1 MGLRALPVFLAL
13 FLAVLAQAEPQPS
26 AAPRKKI
33 GLALSGGSALGL
45 AHIGVLQWFEEHR
58 IPVDFVAGTSM
69 GAIVGGL
76 YATGNDGQSIQ
87 RFAAGVDWDAVF
99 APSVPFRHLAFRRK
113 EDRRDFPSTIEFG
126 VGKGLKLPAGVS
138 AGHGAALAI
147 SRFAASYDQL
157 DSFDELPTPFRCV
170 ATDLKQGREV
180 VFSRGPLTMALRAS
194 MSLPALFAPVEID
207 GMMLVDGGL
216 LNNLPVDV
224 VKSMGADIVIAVA
237 LDKPPDE
244 EQYYSL
250 LGVAGR
256 SISIMVAANERRSM
270 GLADFVLMPDL
281 AGLDANDYARLEEFV
296 ARGRQA
302 AERKARWLEQLAL
315 PEGEYARYLEQRR
328 GRLQPASVRPQLI
341 VIEGGL
347 AERRREALVE
357 ALAHDPA
364 RPIDRA
370 RLETELNKIAGMGR
384 YDAVSYS
391 FLRHENTE
399 GILIRPHQKIHGPP
413 FLNLSFLLD
422 ASRQEGF
429 RFGIGG
435 RLTFLDIGG
444 PASEWRTDLSIGQIN
459 RASSEYYYRVSG
471 GKWFLAPRAFYL
483 EDSRPLYRGTDQIA
497 DFISKRAGASLDL
510 GYAFGRFQELRVG
523 AASGQT
529 RIAVTKGPE
538 VLEPLKGRFTDLHL
552 RWAYEGQDSAL
563 VPRQGVRATVL
574 ASWLLNHPGVE
585 GRPPLAD
592 LAFSYARPFSP
603 RWSLLADSAA
613 GFTGWDE
620 ALNNRFSVGGVA
632 RLDALGRGRET
643 GNRYYYGGT
652 RLLRSLNNQSLGI
665 FGRFYLFAA
674 AESGTAWRAG
684 MSPLP
689 RYSGSLGLMGETTF
703 GVVYFGGGIGDRG
716 DRRMFFR
723 LGRVF

>member
-1 MGLRALPVFLAL
+1 MRLRAWFALLAL
-13 FLAVLAQAEPQPS
+13 CAPLFGQPEPRAPG
-26 AAPRKKI
+26 APRRKI

-45 AHIGVLQWFEEHR
+45 AHIGVIQWLEEHR
-58 IPVDFVAGTSM
+58 IPVDYIAGTSM
-69 GAIVGGL
+69 GAIIGGL
-76 YATGNDGQSIQ
+76 YATGNDGKAIQ
-87 RFAAGVDWDAVF
+87 RFAAGVDWNAVF

-157 DSFDELPTPFRCV
+157 ASFDELPTPFRCV

-194 MSLPALFAPVEID
+194 MSLPALFAPVEMD

-224 VKSMGADIVIAVA
+224 VKAMGADIVIAVA
-237 LDKPPDE
+237 LEKPPDE
-244 EQYYSL
+244 QQYYSL

-270 GLADFVLMPDL
+270 GLADLVVMPDL
-281 AGLDANDYARLEEFV
+281 KGLDTSDYARLDEFV
-296 ARGRQA
+296 ARGREA
-302 AERKARWLEQLAL
+302 AERKALWLNQLTL
-315 PEGEYARYLEQRR
+315 PEKEYGAYLDGRR
-328 GRLQPASVRPQLI
+328 SRRQPGAVRPQLI
-341 VIEGGL
+341 VVEGGL
-347 AERRREALVE
+347 AERRRKALVE
-357 ALAHDPA
+357 ALAADPT
-364 RPIDRA
+364 RPVDAA

-459 RASSEYYYRVSG
+459 RISSEYYYRIAG
-471 GKWFLAPRAFYL
+471 GKWFLAPQAFYL

-497 DFISKRAGASLDL
+497 DFIAKRAGATLDL
-510 GYAFGRFQELRVG
+510 GYAFGRFQELRLG
-523 AASGQT
+523 TSTGRA

-538 VLEPLKGRFTDLHL
+538 ILEPLKGRFTDLHL

-563 VPRQGVRATVL
+563 VPRRGIRATLL
-574 ASWLLNHPGVE
+574 AAWLLNHPGMD

-592 LAFSYARPFSP
+592 LTFSYARPFND
-603 RWSLLADSAA
+603 RWSLLADTAA
-613 GFTGWDE
+613 GFTGWQE
-620 ALNNRFSVGGVA
+620 ALNNRFSIGGVA

-652 RLLRSLNNQSLGI
+652 RVLRSLNNQSLGI

-674 AESGTAWRAG
+674 AESGNAWREG

>member
-1 MGLRALPVFLAL
+1 MRLRAFLAL
-13 FLAVLAQAEPQPS
+13 LALCAPLSGQPEPLKPKP
-26 AAPRKKI
+26 PRRKI

-58 IPVDFVAGTSM
+58 IPVDFIAGTSM

-76 YATGNDGQSIQ
+76 YATGHDGQAMQ
-87 RFAAGVDWDAVF
+87 RFASSVDWDAVF

-113 EDRRDFPSTIEFG
+113 EDRRDFPSTVEFG
-126 VGKGLKLPAGVS
+126 IGKGLKLPAGVS

-147 SRFAASYDQL
+147 SRFAAPYDQL
-157 DSFDELPTPFRCV
+157 GSFDELPTPFRCV
-170 ATDLKQGREV
+170 ATDLKQGREA

-194 MSLPALFAPVEID
+194 MSLPALFAPVEMD

-224 VKSMGADIVIAVA
+224 VKAMGADIVIAVA
-237 LDKPPDE
+237 LEKPPDE
-244 EQYYSL
+244 QQYYSL

-256 SISIMVAANERRSM
+256 SISIMIAANERRST
-270 GLADFVLMPDL
+270 GLADLVLMPDL
-281 AGLDANDYARLEEFV
+281 NGLDASDYGRLEEFV

-302 AERKARWLEQLAL
+302 AERKAFWLNQLAL
-315 PEGEYARYLEQRR
+315 PEDGYAAYLEQRR
-328 GRLQPASVRPQLI
+328 SRLRPDSVRPQLI
-341 VIEGGL
+341 VVEGGL
-347 AERRREALVE
+347 AEKRRKALVE
-357 ALAHDPA
+357 ALAADSS
-364 RPIDRA
+364 RPVDRF

-391 FLRHENTE
+391 FLRHQNTE

-435 RLTFLDIGG
+435 RLTFLDFGG

-459 RASSEYYYRVSG
+459 RASSEYYFRVKG
-471 GKWFLAPRAFYL
+471 GKWFFAPQAFYL
-483 EDSRPLYRGTDQIA
+483 EDSRPLYRGKDQIA
-497 DFISKRAGASLDL
+497 DFISRRAGAALDL

-523 AASGQT
+523 SSTGQA

-538 VLEPLKGRFTDLHL
+538 NLEPLKGRVTDLHM
-552 RWAYEGQDSAL
+552 RWVYEGQDSAL
-563 VPRQGVRATVL
+563 VPRRGIRATVF
-574 ASWLLNHPGVE
+574 ASWLLNHPGVD
-585 GRPPLAD
+585 GRPPMAD
-592 LAFSYARPFSP
+592 LSFSYARPFSQ
-603 RWSLLADSAA
+603 RWSLLADTAA
-613 GFTGWDE
+613 GFTGWNE
-620 ALNNRFSVGGVA
+620 ALNNSFSIGGVA

-652 RLLRSLNNQSLGI
+652 RLLRSLNYQSLGI

-674 AESGTAWRAG
+674 AESGNAWRSG
-684 MSPLP
+684 MSALP

-716 DRRMFFR
+716 DRRVFFR

>member
-1 MGLRALPVFLAL
+1 MRLSACLAL
-13 FLAVLAQAEPQPS
+13 LALGTPLPAQQPPQS

-45 AHIGVLQWFEEHR
+45 AHIGVLQWLEQHR
-58 IPVDFVAGTSM
+58 VPVDFIAGTSM
-69 GAIVGGL
+69 GAIIGGL
-76 YATGNDGQSIQ
+76 YATGNGGEAIH
-87 RFAAGVDWDAVF
+87 RFAASVDWNAAF

-113 EDRRDFPSTIEFG
+113 EDRREFPSTIEFG
-126 VGKGLKLPAGVS
+126 IGKGLKLPAGVS
-138 AGHGAALAI
+138 AGHGAALFI

-157 DSFDELPTPFRCV
+157 SSFDELPTPFRCV
-170 ATDLKQGREV
+170 ATDLKQGKEV

-194 MSLPALFAPVEID
+194 MSLPALFAPVEMD

-224 VKSMGADIVIAVA
+224 VKAMGADIVIAVA
-237 LDKPPDE
+237 LEKPTDE
-244 EQYYSL
+244 QQYYSL

-270 GLADFVLMPDL
+270 GLADLVVMPDL
-281 AGLDANDYARLEEFV
+281 NGLETGDFARLEEFV
-296 ARGRQA
+296 VRGRQA
-302 AERKARWLEQLAL
+302 AERKALWLDQLAL
-315 PEGEYARYLEQRR
+315 PETEYQRYLEMRR
-328 GRLQPASVRPQLI
+328 NRLKPETVKPQLI

-347 AERRREALVE
+347 AERRRKALVE
-357 ALAHDPA
+357 ALASDPS
-364 RPIDRA
+364 RPVDRA

-399 GILIRPHQKIHGPP
+399 GLLIRPHQKIHGPP

-435 RLTFLDIGG
+435 RLSFLDFGG

-459 RASSEYYYRVSG
+459 RISSEYYYRISG

-497 DFISKRAGASLDL
+497 DFISKRAGMTLDL
-510 GYAFGRFQELRVG
+510 GYAFGRFQELRLGV
-523 AASGQT
+523 STGQT
-529 RIAVTKGPE
+529 RIGVTKGPE
-538 VLEPLKGRFTDLHL
+538 VVDPLKGRFTDLHL

-563 VPRQGVRATVL
+563 VPRNGIRATLL

-585 GRPPLAD
+585 GRRPLAE
-592 LAFSYARPFSP
+592 ATFSYARPFSP
-603 RWSLLADSAA
+603 RWSLLADTAA

-620 ALNNRFSVGGVA
+620 ALNNRFSIGGVA

-674 AESGTAWRAG
+674 AESGNAWRSG

>member
-1 MGLRALPVFLAL
+1 MRLPACLALLAFLAPVD
-13 FLAVLAQAEPQPS
+13 ARQEPPNP
-26 AAPRKKI
+26 APPRRKI

-45 AHIGVLQWFEEHR
+45 AHIGVIQWLEQHR
-58 IPVDFVAGTSM
+58 IPVDYIAGTSM
-69 GAIVGGL
+69 GAIIGGL
-76 YATGNDGQSIQ
+76 YATGNGGEAIH
-87 RFAAGVDWDAVF
+87 RFAASLDWNAAF

-113 EDRRDFPSTIEFG
+113 EDRREFPSTIEFG
-126 VGKGLKLPAGVS
+126 IGKGLKLPAGVS
-138 AGHGAALAI
+138 AGHGAALFI

-157 DSFDELPTPFRCV
+157 PSFDELPTPFRCV
-170 ATDLKQGREV
+170 ATDLKQGKEV

-194 MSLPALFAPVEID
+194 MSLPALFAPVEMD

-224 VKSMGADIVIAVA
+224 VRAMGADIVIAVA
-237 LDKPPDE
+237 LEKPPDD
-244 EQYYSL
+244 QRYVSL

-270 GLADFVLMPDL
+270 GLADLVVMPDL
-281 AGLDANDYARLEEFV
+281 NGLDTNDYARLEEFV
-296 ARGRQA
+296 VRGRQA
-302 AERKARWLEQLAL
+302 AERKAHWLEQLAV
-315 PEGEYARYLEQRR
+315 PEVEYQKYLESRR
-328 GRLQPASVRPQLI
+328 SRVQPDSVKPQVI

-347 AERRREALVE
+347 AERRRKALVE
-357 ALAHDPA
+357 ALASDPS
-364 RPIDRA
+364 RPVDRA

-391 FLRHENTE
+391 FLRHEKTE

-435 RLTFLDIGG
+435 RLTFLDFGG

-459 RASSEYYYRVSG
+459 RLSSEYYYRIAG

-497 DFISKRAGASLDL
+497 DFISKRAGMTLDL
-510 GYAFGRFQELRVG
+510 GYAYGRFQELRLGVS
-523 AASGQT
+523 AGQT
-529 RIAVTKGPE
+529 RIGVTKGPE
-538 VLEPLKGRFTDLHL
+538 VVDPLKGRFSDLHL
-552 RWAYEGQDSAL
+552 HWAYEGQDSAL
-563 VPRQGVRATVL
+563 VPRKGIRATLL
-574 ASWLLNHPGVE
+574 ASWLLNHPGVS

-592 LAFSYARPFSP
+592 ATFSYARPFSP
-603 RWSLLADSAA
+603 RWSLLADAAA
-613 GFTGWDE
+613 GVTGWDE
-620 ALNNRFSVGGVA
+620 ALNNRFSIGGVA

-652 RLLRSLNNQSLGI
+652 RLLRSLNNESLGI

-674 AESGTAWRAG
+674 AESGNAWRAR
-684 MSPLP
+684 MNPLP

>member
-1 MGLRALPVFLAL
+1 MRLRAWFAL
-13 FLAVLAQAEPQPS
+13 LVLCAPLFGQPEPRAS
-26 AAPRKKI
+26 GAPRRKI

-45 AHIGVLQWFEEHR
+45 AHIGVIQWLEERR
-58 IPVDFVAGTSM
+58 IPVDFIAGTSM
-69 GAIVGGL
+69 GAIIGGL
-76 YATGNDGQSIQ
+76 HATGNDGKAIE
-87 RFAAGVDWDAVF
+87 RFASGVDWNAVF

-113 EDRRDFPSTIEFG
+113 EDRRGFPSTIEFG
-126 VGKGLKLPAGVS
+126 IGKGLKLPAGVS

-147 SRFAASYDQL
+147 SRFAASYDHL
-157 DSFDELPTPFRCV
+157 ASFDELPTPFRCV
-170 ATDLKQGREV
+170 ATDLRQGREV

-194 MSLPALFAPVEID
+194 MSLPALFAPVEMD

-224 VKSMGADIVIAVA
+224 VKAMGADIIIAVA
-237 LDKPPDE
+237 LEKPPDE
-244 EQYYSL
+244 QQYYSL

-256 SISIMVAANERRSM
+256 SISIMIAANERRSM
-270 GLADFVLMPDL
+270 GLADLVIMPDL
-281 AGLDANDYARLEEFV
+281 NGLGTGDYARLEEFIS
-296 ARGRQA
+296 RGRQA
-302 AERKARWLEQLAL
+302 AERKALWLNQLAL
-315 PEGEYARYLEQRR
+315 PEQEYAAYLDARR
-328 GRLQPASVRPQLI
+328 RRTQPDAVRPQLI
-341 VIEGGL
+341 VVEGRL
-347 AERRREALVE
+347 AERRRKALVN
-357 ALAHDPA
+357 ALAADPS
-364 RPIDRA
+364 RPADRA

-384 YDAVSYS
+384 FDAVSYS
-391 FLRHENTE
+391 FLRHENAE
-399 GILIRPHQKIHGPP
+399 GIVIRPHQKIHGPP

-459 RASSEYYYRVSG
+459 RISSEYYYRIAG
-471 GKWFLAPRAFYL
+471 GKWFLAPQGFYL

-510 GYAFGRFQELRVG
+510 GYAFGRFQELRAG
-523 AASGQT
+523 TSIGEA

-538 VLEPLKGRFTDLHL
+538 ILEPLKGRFMDVHL

-563 VPRQGVRATVL
+563 VPRRGIRATLL
-574 ASWLLNHPGVE
+574 AAWLLNHPGVE
-585 GRPPLAD
+585 ARPPLAD
-592 LAFSYARPFSP
+592 LTFSYARPFNE
-603 RWSLLADSAA
+603 RWSLLTDTAA
-613 GFTGWDE
+613 GLTGWQE
-620 ALNNRFSVGGVA
+620 ALNNQFSVGGVA

-643 GNRYYYGGT
+643 GNRYYYGGA
-652 RLLRSLNNQSLGI
+652 RLLRSLNSQSLGI

-674 AESGTAWRAG
+674 AESGNAWRAG
-684 MSPLP
+684 RSPLP
-689 RYSGSLGLMGETTF
+689 RYSGSLGLIGETTF

>member
-1 MGLRALPVFLAL
+1 MGLRALPVL
-13 FLAVLAQAEPQPS
+13 FVLLVAVPVHAEPQRP
-26 AAPRKKI
+26 AAPRRKI

-45 AHIGVLQWFEEHR
+45 AHIGVLQWLEERR
-58 IPVDFVAGTSM
+58 IPVDFIAGTSM

-87 RFAAGVDWDAVF
+87 RFAAGVDWNAAF
-99 APSVPFRHLAFRRK
+99 APSVAFRHLAFRRK

-157 DSFDELPTPFRCV
+157 ASFDDLPTPFRCV

-194 MSLPALFAPVEID
+194 MSLPALFAPVEMD

-237 LDKPPDE
+237 LEKPPDE
-244 EQYYSL
+244 QRYHSL

-270 GLADFVLMPDL
+270 GLADLLLMPDL
-281 AGLDANDYARLEEFV
+281 KALDTDDYGRLEEFV

-302 AERKARWLEQLAL
+302 AGRKAQWLDQLAL
-315 PEGEYARYLEQRR
+315 SESEYAAYLQQRR
-328 GRLQPASVRPQLI
+328 ARLRPDSVRPQLI

-347 AERRREALVE
+347 AERRRAALVE
-357 ALAHDPA
+357 ALASDPT
-364 RPIDRA
+364 RPVDRG

-391 FLRHENTE
+391 FLRHDNTE

-435 RLTFLDIGG
+435 RLSFLDLGG

-459 RASSEYYYRVSG
+459 RASSEYYYRISG

-483 EDSRPLYRGTDQIA
+483 EDSRPLYRGADQIA
-497 DFISKRAGASLDL
+497 DFISKRAGAALEL
-510 GYAFGRFQELRVG
+510 GYAFGRFQEWRMGV
-523 AASGQT
+523 ASGET
-529 RIAVTKGPE
+529 RIGVTKGPE
-538 VLEPLKGRFTDLHL
+538 DLEPLKGRFTDLHL

-563 VPRQGVRATVL
+563 VPRSGVRVTAL
-574 ASWLLNHPGVE
+574 ASWLLHHPGVE

-592 LAFSYARPFSP
+592 LSFSYARPFSA
-603 RWSLLADSAA
+603 RWSVLADTAA
-613 GFTGWDE
+613 GLTGWDE
-620 ALNNRFSVGGVA
+620 ALNNRFSIGGVA

-674 AESGTAWRAG
+674 AESGNAWRSG
-684 MSPLP
+684 TSPLP

-703 GVVYFGGGIGDRG
+703 GVVYFGGGVGDRG

>member
-1 MGLRALPVFLAL
+1 MSLRAIAACIAL
-13 FLAVLAQAEPQPS
+13 FAPLCGQQEPAA

-45 AHIGVLQWFEEHR
+45 AHIGVLQWLEEQR
-58 IPVDFVAGTSM
+58 IPVDFIAGTSM

-76 YATGNDGQSIQ
+76 YATGNDGQAIQ
-87 RFAAGVDWDAVF
+87 RFAAGVDWEAAF
-99 APSVPFRHLAFRRK
+99 APSVRFRHLAYRRK

-138 AGHGAALAI
+138 AGHGAGLAI

-157 DSFDELPTPFRCV
+157 ESFDQLPTPFRCV

-180 VFSRGPLTMALRAS
+180 IFSRGPLTMALRAS
-194 MSLPALFAPVEID
+194 MSLPALFAPVEMD

-224 VKSMGADIVIAVA
+224 VKAMGAEIVIAVA
-237 LDKPPDE
+237 LEKPPDE
-244 EQYYSL
+244 QQYYSL

-256 SISIMVAANERRSM
+256 SISIMIAANERRSM
-270 GLADFVLMPDL
+270 GLADLVVMPDL
-281 AGLDANDYARLEEFV
+281 NGLGTGDYARLEEFV
-296 ARGRQA
+296 HRGRAA
-302 AERKARWLEQLAL
+302 AERKALWLRQLAL
-315 PEGEYARYLEQRR
+315 PEPEYRRYLEQRSR
-328 GRLQPASVRPQLI
+328 RIRPDTVRPQLI
-341 VIEGGL
+341 VTEGGL
-347 AERRREALVE
+347 AERRRKALVD
-357 ALAHDPA
+357 ALAADPS
-364 RPIDRA
+364 RPVDRA
-370 RLETELNKIAGMGR
+370 RLEEELNKIAGMGR

-435 RLTFLDIGG
+435 RLTFLDLGG

-459 RASSEYYYRVSG
+459 RASSEYYYRISG

-483 EDSRPLYRGTDQIA
+483 EDSRPVYRGTDQIA
-497 DFISKRAGASLDL
+497 DFISKQAGAALDL
-510 GYAFGRFQELRVG
+510 GYAFGRFQELRAG
-523 AASGQT
+523 AASGGT

-538 VLEPLKGRFTDLHL
+538 LLEPLKGRFTDLHL

-563 VPRQGVRATVL
+563 VPRNGIRAAALV
-574 ASWLLNHPGVE
+574 SWLLTHPGVE

-592 LAFSYARPFSP
+592 IAFSYARPFSP
-603 RWSLLADSAA
+603 RWSLLMDTAA

-620 ALNNRFSVGGVA
+620 ALNTRFSIGGVA

-674 AESGTAWRAG
+674 AESGNAWRSG
-684 MSPLP
+684 MDPLP

-703 GVVYFGGGIGDRG
+703 GVVYFGGGVGDRG
-716 DRRMFFR
+716 DRRVFFR

>member
-1 MGLRALPVFLAL
+1 MRLRAMAACIALLAPL
-13 FLAVLAQAEPQPS
+13 CGQQEPAA

-45 AHIGVLQWFEEHR
+45 AHIGVLQWLEEHR
-58 IPVDFVAGTSM
+58 IPVDFIAGTSM

-76 YATGNDGQSIQ
+76 YATGKDGQAIQ
-87 RFAAGVDWDAVF
+87 RFAAGVDWEAAF
-99 APSVPFRHLAFRRK
+99 APSVRFRHLAYRRK

-126 VGKGLKLPAGVS
+126 VGRGLKLPAGVS

-157 DSFDELPTPFRCV
+157 DSFDQLPTPFRCV

-180 VFSRGPLTMALRAS
+180 IFSRGPLTMALRAS
-194 MSLPALFAPVEID
+194 MSLPALFAPVETD

-224 VKSMGADIVIAVA
+224 VKAMGAEIVIAVA
-237 LDKPPDE
+237 LEKPPDE
-244 EQYYSL
+244 QQYYSL

-256 SISIMVAANERRSM
+256 SISIMIAANERRSM
-270 GLADFVLMPDL
+270 GLADLVIMPDL
-281 AGLDANDYARLEEFV
+281 DGLGTGDYARLEEFV
-296 ARGRQA
+296 LRGRAA
-302 AERKARWLEQLAL
+302 AERKALWLRQLAL
-315 PEGEYARYLEQRR
+315 PEPEYRRYLEQRAR
-328 GRLQPASVRPQLI
+328 RIRPDAVRPQLI
-341 VIEGGL
+341 VVEGGL
-347 AERRREALVE
+347 AERRRKALVD
-357 ALAHDPA
+357 ALAADPA
-364 RPIDRA
+364 RPVDRA
-370 RLETELNKIAGMGR
+370 RLEEELNKIAGMGR
-384 YDAVSYS
+384 YDSVSYS
-391 FLRHENTE
+391 FLKHENTE

-435 RLTFLDIGG
+435 RLTFLDFGG

-459 RASSEYYYRVSG
+459 RASSEYYYRISG

-483 EDSRPLYRGTDQIA
+483 EDSRPVYRGTDQIA
-497 DFISKRAGASLDL
+497 DFISKQAGAALDL

-523 AASGQT
+523 AASGRT

-538 VLEPLKGRFTDLHL
+538 LLEPLQGRFTDLHL

-563 VPRQGVRATVL
+563 VPRNGIRAAVS

-585 GRPPLAD
+585 GRPPVAD
-592 LAFSYARPFSP
+592 LSFSYARPFSP
-603 RWSLLADSAA
+603 RWSLLMDTAA

-620 ALNNRFSVGGVA
+620 ALNNRFSIGGVA

-674 AESGTAWRAG
+674 AESGNAWRSG
-684 MSPLP
+684 MNPLP

-703 GVVYFGGGIGDRG
+703 GVVYFGGGVGDRG
-716 DRRMFFR
+716 DRRMFLR